1 MTTVDV
7 TFLSVLLSVF
17 VMGGLVFLAIQQ
29 DKDLGYAF
37 GLSLVLSIL
46 ICICT
51 FKIWPD
57 DERIEYDYA
66 SHLLHKPEC
75 INKNPENIACINK
88 YTVWVKDSIKLKL
101 RLDSIKTNAFNKLER
116 VKQGK

>member
-1 MTTVDV
+1 MTTLDV
-7 TFLSVLLSVF
+7 TFFSVLLSLL
-17 VMGGLVFLAIQQ
+17 VMGGLVFVAIQH
-29 DKDLGYAF
+29 DIDLGYAF
-37 GLSLVLSIL
+37 GLNMVIGIL
-46 ICICT
+46 ICICS

-66 SHLLHKPEC
+66 SHLLHRPEC
-75 INKNPENIACINK
+75 INKEPENIACINK

-101 RLDSIKTNAFNKLER
+101 GLDSVKAKAFDKLER